1 MNLIQSSSLAA
12 WDGDDTAEV
21 VSIQIKCWFVILILN
36 LLGKT
41 AEVFNSLLRG
51 PEATKRLSFNN
62 GLLHYTSHVSKSS
75 WCQRTSV
82 CKFQKNNFRKLMA
95 SSFFHKTAEFCFDE
109 TRCCGK
115 HANICIFFAAQ
126 QRTYQAS
133 QFLSYSQTA
142 AFFFFCLFICTGFV
156 LTSPRAI
163 KSISRNY
170 LLWEIGGLFS
180 LRAKREMAVPLY
192 SGRPYL
198 VWHLK

>member
-1 MNLIQSSSLAA
+1 M
-12 WDGDDTAEV
+12 
-21 VSIQIKCWFVILILN
+21 N
-36 LLGKT
+36 LLGQT

-62 GLLHYTSHVSKSS
+62 GLLHYASHVSKSS

-82 CKFQKNNFRKLMA
+82 CKFQKNNFRKLIA
-95 SSFFHKTAEFCFDE
+95 SSFFHKLQSFALMRQGVVAN
-109 TRCCGK
+109 TRIF
-115 HANICIFFAAQ
+115 AFFAAQ
-126 QRTYQAS
+126 QRTYPAS

-142 AFFFFCLFICTGFV
+142 FFCCLFICTGFV
-156 LTSPRAI
+156 PTSPRAI